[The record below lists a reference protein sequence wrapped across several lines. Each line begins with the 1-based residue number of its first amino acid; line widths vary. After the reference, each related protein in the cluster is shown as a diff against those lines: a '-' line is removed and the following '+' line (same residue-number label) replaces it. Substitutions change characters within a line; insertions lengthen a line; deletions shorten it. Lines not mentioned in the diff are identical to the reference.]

1 MKRPDGL
8 PFLTECSIC
17 RALTWRP
24 MPDDPQHRCSECYDF
39 DAPPDSDDFDD
50 RGDYEHQINEESDL

>member
-1 MKRPDGL
+1 MNRPDGL

-24 MPDDPQHRCSECYDF
+24 MPDDPKHRCSECYDF
-39 DAPPDSDDFDD
+39 DAPVEQEERD
-50 RGDYEHQINEESDL
+50 GDWEAKSREEDELS